1 MELLIVLVLAGIAV
15 YQIRRLRG
23 GHAEVVAMLDALRR
37 EMAVL
42 RERVQT
48 LERAAG
54 AAAAP
59 TPTSTSS
66 SASASPVRPAP
77 NVARASAAP
86 FETHANEPVPT
97 HASGASARKAP
108 GTTALAAGS
117 PATRHAATAG
127 VTTRDEAEPTAG
139 DAREPEAAD
148 ATPSPLPLWLQ
159 RFMGANTLVRTGVL
173 VLFFGVAFL
182 LKWVSERVTFPIQGR
197 LVATALGG
205 LALAGLGWRLRH
217 KRAGY
222 ALSLQGGGV
231 GIAYITVYAAA
242 KLYEL
247 VPLPVALA
255 LMLVIVALAAL
266 LAILQDAMPL
276 ALLGAAGG
284 FLAPILTSSDG
295 GNYQLLLGYYVVLD
309 LGILALAFAK
319 TWRPLN
325 LLGFLFTFVVQF
337 LALDWAYSPDHYWDT
352 APFLWAFFVMFVGIA
367 VLYARH
373 RSLALLHYVDGTLVF
388 GTPLATFALQGMLL
402 RDVEHGLAYVAATF
416 GAIYLGLTALV
427 SRRGIVPSMRLL
439 GQAFLAIAVGFLTAA
454 IPLYFDGRETSTLWA
469 LEGAAMVWIAVR
481 QGRWLGQVCGM
492 LLQVLAGLAFL
503 STEPW
508 IYYDEAATTLPVLNA
523 TFFGYIVLAIS
534 GFIVARMLVRSESA
548 DLARTGSPALFAIG
562 LAWTVAA
569 MLHEVGRFVPP
580 QDRLATLL
588 TCFASLATG
597 LVYVRRRLD
606 WPVAVVPVLGLL
618 PLMLLALIAAATSPA
633 GHALVRGGILAW
645 PLAFGVMLLVIDA
658 LDRDDGWV
666 AGHAAWTHA
675 GTYLLAVAL
684 LSLDAG
690 WWVDRKTVDAPEL
703 VAAAVLGVVALALV
717 ALVRAVRAA
726 RWPFRL
732 QPMASLLA
740 AGGVLIACIVLATL
754 LSNVLGDGGL
764 PVGPHLPLLNPVD
777 AACVAGLAALWSWQH
792 EAWRAEVDLPYGR
805 REAALAWGAL
815 AFLVANGVLLRA
827 LHHGAGTPYGAG
839 MFRSTLL
846 QAVLTVFWTVL
857 AIGVM
862 VQATRKGLRVLWLA
876 GGALLGV
883 AVIKLFF
890 FDLAAL
896 AGLERIVAFL
906 GVGLMLLAIGY
917 FSPVPPRQAEDA
929 TATGAG

>member
-1 MELLIVLVLAGIAV
+1 MELLIVLVFGGVLAHQSRKWRQRQAGIDAT
-15 YQIRRLRG
+15 LG
-23 GHAEVVAMLDALRR
+23 GLQREIAALRAR
-37 EMAVL
+37 LA
-42 RERVQT
+42 R
-48 LERAAG
+48 LERAD
-54 AAAAP
+54 AAP
-59 TPTSTSS
+59 AST
-66 SASASPVRPAP
+66 AAPATAARPAP
-77 NVARASAAP
+77 ATSAAASTPAVTTGTSAPVPPAARQVAPARAPDAAA
-86 FETHANEPVPT
+86 T
-97 HASGASARKAP
+97 ASARRAQVAGPAP
-108 GTTALAAGS
+108 AEDRTA
-117 PATRHAATAG
+117 P
-127 VTTRDEAEPTAG
+127 D
-139 DAREPEAAD
+139 DARREAD
-148 ATPSPLPLWLQ
+148 EATPSALPLWLQ

-197 LVATALGG
+197 LAATALGG

-247 VPLPVALA
+247 LPLPVALA

-266 LAILQDAMPL
+266 LAILQDALAL

-325 LLGFLFTFVVQF
+325 LLGFVFTFGVQF
-337 LALDWAYSPDHYWDT
+337 LALDWAYGPAHYWGT
-352 APFLWAFFVMFVGIA
+352 APFLWAFFTMFVGIA

-402 RDVEHGLAYVAATF
+402 RDVEHGLAGAAAAF
-416 GAIYLGLTALV
+416 GAIYLALTALV

-469 LEGAAMVWIAVR
+469 LEGAAIVWIAVR
-481 QGRWLGQVCGM
+481 QGRWLGQVFGVF
-492 LLQVLAGLAFL
+492 LQVLAGLAFL

-508 IYYDEAATTLPVLNA
+508 IYHDEAATALPVLNA
-523 TFFGYIVLAIS
+523 TFFGYVVLAIS
-534 GFIVARMLVRSESA
+534 GFIVARVLVRSESA

-562 LAWTVAA
+562 LAWTVAG

-588 TCFASLATG
+588 ACLAA
-597 LVYVRRRLD
+597 LAAILLYVRRRLD
-606 WPVAVVPVLGLL
+606 WPVAIVPVLGLL
-618 PLMLLALIAAATSPA
+618 PVLLLAFVAAAVSPA
-633 GHALVRGGILAW
+633 GHALVRGGVLAW
-645 PLAFGVMLLVIDA
+645 PLAFGVMLLFFDA
-658 LDRDDGWV
+658 LEREDGWV
-666 AGHAAWTHA
+666 ADNAGWTHG
-675 GTYLLAVAL
+675 GTCLLAVAL
-684 LSLDAG
+684 LSLEAAWG
-690 WWVDRKTVDAPEL
+690 VDRVTVDAAEME
-703 VAAAVLGVVALALV
+703 AAAVLGVVAIALV
-717 ALVRAVRAA
+717 SILQALRGGL
-726 RWPFRL
+726 WPFRL
-732 QPMASLLA
+732 QPRVHLLPV
-740 AGGVLIACIVLATL
+740 GIVLVACIVLGTL
-754 LSNVLGDGGL
+754 ASNLLGDGGTSL
-764 PVGPHLPLLNPVD
+764 GVHVPILNPVD
-777 AACVAGLAALWSWQH
+777 AANVLGLVALWHWQR
-792 EAWRAEVDLPYGR
+792 EAWRAEAGLPYGR

-815 AFLVANGVLLRA
+815 AFVVVNGILLRT
-827 LHHGAGTPYGAG
+827 LHHWVGTPYGAG

-857 AIGVM
+857 AIGLM
-862 VQATRKGLRVLWLA
+862 VHATRQGLRALWLA

-883 AVIKLFF
+883 VVVKLFF

-917 FSPVPPRQAEDA
+917 FSPVPPRQADDVP
-929 TATGAG
+929 ATGIG

>member
-1 MELLIVLVLAGIAV
+1 MELLIVLVLAGVLAHQSRKWRHRQAEIDTTLGGLQREIAAM
-15 YQIRRLRG
+15 RARLAR
-23 GHAEVVAMLDALRR
+23 
-37 EMAVL
+37 
-42 RERVQT
+42 
-48 LERAAG
+48 LERTDAAS
-54 AAAAP
+54 AAA
-59 TPTSTSS
+59 
-66 SASASPVRPAP
+66 SASASATTATPAP
-77 NVARASAAP
+77 AAAPPATSGTAPATPTAVARRAAAASP
-86 FETHANEPVPT
+86 GSVTH
-97 HASGASARKAP
+97 
-108 GTTALAAGS
+108 
-117 PATRHAATAG
+117 
-127 VTTRDEAEPTAG
+127 DEAT
-139 DAREPEAAD
+139 DDLRREAVQETQSA
-148 ATPSPLPLWLQ
+148 LPLWLQ

-197 LVATALGG
+197 LAATALGG

-231 GIAYITVYAAA
+231 GVAYITVYAAA

-247 VPLPVALA
+247 LPLPVALA

-266 LAILQDAMPL
+266 LAILQDALPL

-325 LLGFLFTFVVQF
+325 LLGFVFTFVVQF
-337 LALDWAYSPDHYWDT
+337 LALAWAYTPAHYWGT
-352 APFLWAFFVMFVGIA
+352 APFLWAFFALFVGIT

-402 RDVEHGLAYVAATF
+402 RDVEHGLAYAAAAF
-416 GAIYLGLTALV
+416 GAIYLALTALV
-427 SRRGIVPSMRLL
+427 GRREIVPSMRLL

-469 LEGAAMVWIAVR
+469 LEGAAIAWIAVR
-481 QGRWLGQVCGM
+481 QGRWLGQVFGV

-523 TFFGYIVLAIS
+523 TFFGYVVLAVS
-534 GFIVARMLVRSESA
+534 GFIVARVLVRSQSA
-548 DLARTGSPALFAIG
+548 ELARVGSPALFAIG
-562 LAWTVAA
+562 LAWAVAA

-588 TCFASLATG
+588 TCFASLAAV
-597 LVYVRRRLD
+597 LLYVRRRLD
-606 WPVAVVPVLGLL
+606 WPVAIVPVLGLL
-618 PLMLLALIAAATSPA
+618 PVLLLALLAAAVSPS
-633 GHALVRGGILAW
+633 GHALVRGGVLAW
-645 PLAFGVMLLVIDA
+645 PLAFGVMLLLFDA
-658 LDRDDGWV
+658 LDREDGWI
-666 AGHAAWTHA
+666 AHNAAWTHA
-675 GTYLLAVAL
+675 GTSVLAVAL
-684 LSLDAG
+684 LALEAAWS
-690 WWVDRKTVDAPEL
+690 VDRVTVDAAEL
-703 VAAAVLGVVALALV
+703 ESAAVLGVAALALA
-717 ALVRAVRAA
+717 ALVWALRTA

-732 QPMASLLA
+732 QPRAHLLA
-740 AGGVLIACIVLATL
+740 AGGVMIACIVLATL
-754 LSNVLGDGGL
+754 LSNLLGDGGWPL
-764 PVGPHLPLLNPVD
+764 GVHLPILNPVD
-777 AACVAGLAALWSWQH
+777 ATNVLGLIALWRWQR

-805 REAALAWGAL
+805 REAVLAWGAL
-815 AFLVANGVLLRA
+815 AFVVVNGILLRT
-827 LHHGAGTPYGAG
+827 LHHWAGTPYGAG

-846 QAVLTVFWTVL
+846 QAVLTVFWTLL
-857 AIGVM
+857 AIGLM
-862 VQATRKGLRVLWLA
+862 VHATRKGFRALWLA

-883 AVIKLFF
+883 VVVKLFF

-917 FSPVPPRQAEDA
+917 FSPVPPRQADDVPA
-929 TATGAG
+929 TSVG